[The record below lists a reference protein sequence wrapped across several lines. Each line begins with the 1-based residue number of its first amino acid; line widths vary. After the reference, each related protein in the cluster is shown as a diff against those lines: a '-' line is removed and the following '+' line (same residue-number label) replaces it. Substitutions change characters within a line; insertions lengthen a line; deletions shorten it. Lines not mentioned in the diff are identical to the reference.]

1 MLEEGA
7 TLATAAIN
15 LKTEK
20 TDVAKNV
27 KMSWIKQDKKIM
39 EKVSEADL
47 EKFAKLAKEKF
58 PQSS

>member
-1 MLEEGA
+1 MMLEEGA
-7 TLATAAIN
+7 ALATAAIN

-20 TDVAKNV
+20 TDVSKNV

-58 PQSS
+58 PH